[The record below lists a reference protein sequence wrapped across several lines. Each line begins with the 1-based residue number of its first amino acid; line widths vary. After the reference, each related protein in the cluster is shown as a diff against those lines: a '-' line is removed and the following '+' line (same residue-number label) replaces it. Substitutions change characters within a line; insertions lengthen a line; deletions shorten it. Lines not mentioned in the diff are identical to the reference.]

1 MSVQNVKFRPSG
13 LLEIIGAIGFTLAGF
28 ALLIIISDTS
38 YNRIPLLEQGFN
50 MLILCSGLIIC
61 APYILFRK
69 YISRED
75 SADYITFGSEF
86 SPYLKIKSSEIP
98 ISELSCVTG
107 IIIVKNYDSE
117 TGRREQD
124 TEKKVTK
131 LMRNNKTIL
140 RTSEGLSDHIF
151 GSKKGEDEIRMILP
165 EIIYKQEQDKVIVS
179 RD

>member
-13 LLEIIGAIGFTLAGF
+13 LLEVLGVIGFTLAGF
-28 ALLIIISDTS
+28 AVLIIVSDTY
-38 YNRIPLLEQGFN
+38 YNTPLLEQGFN

-86 SPYLKIKSSEIP
+86 SPYLKIKSTEIP
-98 ISELSCVTG
+98 ISELSCVSG

-117 TGRREQD
+117 TGRREHD
-124 TEKKVTK
+124 TEQKVIK
-131 LMRNNKTIL
+131 LMRN
-140 RTSEGLSDHIF
+140 
-151 GSKKGEDEIRMILP
+151 
-165 EIIYKQEQDKVIVS
+165 
-179 RD
+179 